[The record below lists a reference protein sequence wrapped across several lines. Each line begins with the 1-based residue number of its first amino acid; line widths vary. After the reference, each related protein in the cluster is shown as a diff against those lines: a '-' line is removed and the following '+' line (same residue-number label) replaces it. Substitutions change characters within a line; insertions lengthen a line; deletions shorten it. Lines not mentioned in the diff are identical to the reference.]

1 MNYQN
6 RKRATVS
13 RKTVRVAIAATVVLG
28 VAFAASQARGANVTV
43 RAGDDLQ
50 AAINEARP
58 GDVLRLEAGATFTGN
73 FVLPAKAPGEPITI
87 RTSTDDRRLPSEHD
101 RVAPAHQSLL
111 PTIAQQGAEPAL
123 RTAPGAKGWR
133 LVGIRFAGN
142 GSGDLITLGDGGDSQ
157 NSYSHVPENITL
169 DRVLVQGDPEKG
181 QKRGIALN
189 SADTTIRNSHIADI
203 KAVGQETQAIAGWNG
218 PGPFLIE
225 NNHLEAAGI
234 CVLFGGA
241 EPSIGSLVPSNIV
254 VRRNTM
260 TRPIEWRD
268 AQWTV
273 KNLLELKNAREVM
286 IEGNVMERNW
296 AAAQVGFAVLFTV
309 RASGPTA
316 RWSTIENVT
325 FQNNLVRG
333 VAGGINILGF
343 DTDRVT
349 QQARNILIRNN
360 LFDDVDHERWG
371 GNGMFLQVGD
381 EPADITVER
390 NTVLQSGNLVTA
402 YGGTSS
408 APRPIRGFR
417 FVNNIGR
424 HNSYGVFGNGR
435 GVGNPAIDAYFPG
448 AVITGNVIAGGS
460 ARLYPPGNM
469 FPSLDE
475 LMRQFANPAGG
486 DLRLRADSAWRSSA
500 SDGGS
505 IGVDHAE
512 LFRAIGGM
520 GLR

>member
-1 MNYQN
+1 MRDQN
-6 RKRATVS
+6 RKSATVS
-13 RKTVRVAIAATVVLG
+13 RQTVRVAVVAAVALG
-28 VAFAASQARGANVTV
+28 AAFADTARGASVLV
-43 RAGDDLQ
+43 RGGDDLQ
-50 AAINEARP
+50 AAIDEARP

-73 FVLPAKAPGEPITI
+73 FTLPAKGAGQPITI
-87 RTSTDDRRLPSEHD
+87 RSSTEDRRLPGEHD
-101 RVAPAHQSLL
+101 RIAPAQQSLL
-111 PTIAQQGAEPAL
+111 PTIAQQGSQPAL

-133 LVGIRFAGN
+133 IVGVHFAGN
-142 GSGDLITLGDGGDSQ
+142 GSGDLITLGDGGDNQ
-157 NSYSHVPENITL
+157 HSYSQVPEDITL
-169 DRVLVQGDPEKG
+169 DRVLVLGDPDKG
-181 QKRGIALN
+181 QKRGVALN

-234 CVLFGGA
+234 GVLFGGA
-241 EPSIGSLVPSNIV
+241 EPAIGSLVPSNV
-254 VRRNTM
+254 VIRRNTL

-268 AQWTV
+268 SQWTV
-273 KNLLELKNAREVM
+273 KNLLELKNAREVL

-343 DTDRVT
+343 DTDRVS
-349 QQARNILIRNN
+349 QQARGILIRNN

-371 GNGMFLQVGD
+371 GNGMFLQMGD
-381 EPADITVER
+381 EPADVTVER

-402 YGGTSS
+402 YGGSS
-408 APRPIRGFR
+408 VAPRPIRGFR

-424 HNSYGVFGNGR
+424 HNSFGVFGNGR
-435 GVGNPAIDAYFPG
+435 GVGNSAIDAYFPG
-448 AVITGNVIAGGS
+448 AVITGNVMAGGT
-460 ARLYPPGNM
+460 ARLYPPGNF
-469 FPSLDE
+469 FPSLEE

-486 DLRLRADSAWRSSA
+486 DLRLRPDSAWRSSA
-500 SDGGS
+500 TDGGMV
-505 IGVDHAE
+505 GVDHAE